1 MVRYFIGVYIINRTL
16 HGRLEIRNFSS
27 RVKKYFL
34 LQHSK
39 RKISVVSDM
48 NYVSYI
54 LRNWNCLMN
63 ISMVYFIYTFQ
74 SFLNWKLILKNEK
87 DVRMYP

>member
-1 MVRYFIGVYIINRTL
+1 
-16 HGRLEIRNFSS
+16 
-27 RVKKYFL
+27 
-34 LQHSK
+34 
-39 RKISVVSDM
+39 M

-74 SFLNWKLILKNEK
+74 SFLNWKLFLKNEK